1 MTNMIRNPVEWIRDQ
16 LASAGHAVEETGRR
30 VGGIENARYTTPPQ
44 VQRIEVAD
52 LRDAL
57 AKGFGDFAAF
67 RTDVILLC
75 LIYPLLGLVL
85 AQWVFGFDMLPM
97 LFPLASGFALI
108 GPAAAV
114 ALYEMS
120 RRREQGL
127 AVSWADAFGVTGSP
141 RFGAILVLT
150 LLLVVIFA
158 AWLFAASGIYEVTLG
173 PESPASVGAFFQD
186 VFTTP
191 AGWVMIVAGMGVG
204 FLFALLVLV
213 ISVVSFPLLLDR
225 DVGLPTAVLT
235 SVRAVIAN
243 PGPMAVW
250 GLVVAAGLVIGSI
263 PLFLGLAIV
272 LPILGHATWHLYRKL
287 VASP

>member
-1 MTNMIRNPVEWIRDQ
+1 MTNLIRNPVEWLLDQ
-16 LASAGHAVEETGRR
+16 FASAGHAVEETGRR
-30 VGGIENARYTTPPQ
+30 VGGSEQAQPR

-57 AKGFGDFAAF
+57 SKGVGDFAAF
-67 RTDVILLC
+67 RTDVIVLC
-75 LIYPLLGLVL
+75 VVYPLLGLIL

-97 LFPLASGFALI
+97 LFPLASGFALV

-127 AVSWADAFGVTGSP
+127 AVSWSDAIGVTASP

-150 LLLVVIFA
+150 LLLAAIFV
-158 AWLFAASGIYEVTLG
+158 AWLFAAAGIYAATLG
-173 PESPASVGAFFQD
+173 PESPTSVGEFFRE

-204 FLFALLVLV
+204 FLFAVLVLA
-213 ISVVSFPLLLDR
+213 ISAISFPMLLDR

-235 SVRAVIAN
+235 SVRAVIRN

-263 PLFLGLAIV
+263 PLFLGLVVV
-272 LPILGHATWHLYRKL
+272 LPILGHATWHLYRRL
-287 VASP
+287 VVSL

>member
-1 MTNMIRNPVEWIRDQ
+1 MTNLIRNPVEWMLDQ
-16 LASAGHAVEETGRR
+16 LGSAGHAVEETGRR
-30 VGGIENARYTTPPQ
+30 VGGIEKARYTTPPR
-44 VQRIEVAD
+44 VQHIEVSD
-52 LRDAL
+52 LRDVL
-57 AKGFGDFAAF
+57 SEGFEDFAAF
-67 RTDVILLC
+67 RTDVILLA
-75 LIYPLLGLVL
+75 LIYPVLGLIL
-85 AQWVFGFDMLPM
+85 AQWVFGYDMLPM
-97 LFPLASGFALI
+97 LFPLASGFALV

-127 AVSWADAFGVTGSP
+127 PVSWADAIGVTASP

-150 LLLVVIFA
+150 LLLVVIFVG
-158 AWLFAASGIYEVTLG
+158 WLFAAAGIYQVTLG
-173 PESPASVGAFFQD
+173 PESPVSVGSFFHD

-204 FLFALLVLV
+204 FLFALLVLA
-213 ISVVSFPLLLDR
+213 ISAISFPLLLDR
-225 DVGLPTAVLT
+225 DVGLPTAVAT

-250 GLVVAAGLVIGSI
+250 GLIVAGGLVIGSI

-272 LPILGHATWHLYRKL
+272 VPILGHATWHLYRKL
-287 VASP
+287 VVSH